1 MSGKCEV
8 CLSME
13 GMGEEQS
20 FLEGDTPDYFGLFA
34 VLHSSLYRLHQETLG
49 TLGMTDVVGK
59 KCK

>member
-1 MSGKCEV
+1 
-8 CLSME
+8 ME

-20 FLEGDTPDYFGLFA
+20 FLEGNTPDYFGLFA